1 MKLIKYIVLILI
13 FPLYSLAQDTLSYP
27 VDIVFHEEAEHYYV
41 TNWADTSAGYILKL
55 NLDGDVIEKY
65 VDGLNY
71 PGGLCLVD
79 NVLYFTNNL
88 SIWGSDQ
95 LPSYIKGIDLNSGN
109 QVLNFEVSTGNTYLD
124 LIDTDNNGNLYIG
137 NTRSGGSNGIVHKFN
152 IASQELTD
160 LVTQILKPFGV
171 CYDNIN
177 DRVIFTHS
185 QSSVSYLKSISPEG
199 GDITTVFYAN
209 GYLEGV
215 IMHPDGHFYIS
226 SWGTLDGVWG
236 NEPVYKSNLINSWK
250 YEISNDNNRP
260 FGMCVGH
267 DNHLVVCNWG
277 GHSLSFIDLDLFGVE
292 DNKLA
297 DQNINIYPN
306 PSNGLFTL
314 SIRELNHLDID
325 VSIIDVTGQVVFR
338 EQISDANSYIELK
351 YDLRHLPSGTYILII
366 RDRNS
371 VSQKKLIIY

>member
-1 MKLIKYIVLILI
+1 MKYFKYIFLILI
-13 FPLYSLAQDTLSYP
+13 LPLYSISQDTLSYP

-65 VDGLNY
+65 VDDLNY

-79 NVLYFTNNL
+79 NVLYFTDNL

-95 LPSYIKGIDLNSGN
+95 QPSYIKGIDLNSGN

-124 LIDTDNNGNLYIG
+124 LIDTDGNGNLFIG

-160 LVTQILKPFGV
+160 LATQILKPFGV

-199 GDITTVFYAN
+199 GDITTVFYVE

-226 SWGTLDGVWG
+226 SWGTLDGIWG
-236 NEPVYKSNLINSWK
+236 NEPVYKSNLVNSWK

-260 FGMCVGH
+260 FGMCVGY

-277 GHSLSFIDLDLFGVE
+277 SHSLNFIDLDLFGVD

-306 PSNGLFTL
+306 PSNGYFTISL
-314 SIRELNHLDID
+314 KDVKEKEIDLTITDI
-325 VSIIDVTGQVVFR
+325 TGQKVFSD
-338 EQISDANSYIELK
+338 QIDDGNFMIDKA
-351 YDLRHLPSGTYILII
+351 YDLRHLPSGTYILIL
-366 RDRNS
+366 RGRNS
-371 VSQKKLIIY
+371 VVQGKLIIY